1 MIEYY
6 RRTLPRG
13 MWWVRIR
20 IGGLKVSFPI
30 FIKRRRNEVYKSQ

>member
-1 MIEYY
+1 MMIEYY

-20 IGGLKVSFPI
+20 IGFLKVSFPI
-30 FIKRRRNEVYKSQ
+30 FKYKLRCEKV